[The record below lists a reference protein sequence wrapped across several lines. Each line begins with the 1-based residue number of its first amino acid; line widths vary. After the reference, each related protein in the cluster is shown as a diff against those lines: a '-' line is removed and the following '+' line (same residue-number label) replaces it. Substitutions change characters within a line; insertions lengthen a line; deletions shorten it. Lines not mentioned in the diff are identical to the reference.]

1 MNWTDIAGLVTSIVT
16 AIGVIVAARQLT
28 LSKRQTRTQFEDDL
42 AREYRE
48 LVERIPV
55 KALLGESLEHEE
67 YEKNL
72 HLFYRYID
80 LSNEQVFLRQMER
93 IGLDTWINW
102 LAGIKSNLGLPAFGK
117 AWDEIKTKAPQR
129 FQELRLLEEKSF
141 MGDPKY
147 WREIGSASVPAHASL
162 PASHLKEVISLD
174 K

>member
-1 MNWTDIAGLVTSIVT
+1 MNWTDTAGLVTSIVT

-28 LSKRQTRTQFEDDL
+28 LSKRQSRTQFEDDL
-42 AREYRE
+42 SREYRA

-55 KALLGESLEHEE
+55 KALLGESLEREE
-67 YEKNL
+67 YENNL

-93 IGLDTWINW
+93 IGLDTWVNW
-102 LAGIKSNLGLPAFGK
+102 LAGIKSNMDLPAFAK
-117 AWDEIKTKAPQR
+117 AWDEIKARAPHR
-129 FQELRLLEEKSF
+129 FQELRMLEQKSF

-147 WREIGSASVPAHASL
+147 WRQAVTSMPAPPNL
-162 PASHLKEVISLD
+162 PALHRK

>member
-1 MNWTDIAGLVTSIVT
+1 MSWTDIVGLVTSIVT

-55 KALLGESLEHEE
+55 KALLGEALEHEE

-117 AWDEIKTKAPQR
+117 AWDEIKTKAPRR
-129 FQELRLLEEKSF
+129 FQELRLLEEEGF

-147 WREIGSASVPAHASL
+147 WRGIDAVSITAPATL
-162 PASHLKEVISLD
+162 PTSYPQE
-174 K
+174 